1 MPSVFEHMKSLCLD
15 EEIISPY
22 QLHEREEA
30 ERHSEQQSNTRWRFI
45 QPNGRTAEEE
55 AIAAIQGGSPQYSQI
70 VAQLMDEIT
79 KYIALVKIRILEA
92 REEEEVVDP

>member
-1 MPSVFEHMKSLCLD
+1 MKSLCLD

-22 QLHEREEA
+22 ISFTKKEKKQSVIGE
-30 ERHSEQQSNTRWRFI
+30 QSNTRWSLI

-70 VAQLMDEIT
+70 VPQLMDEIT